1 VKPDDYIVKTLGFE
15 EIDSV
20 RSLWE
25 ELNASHAA
33 LSPHFGN
40 HFRGMTFEK
49 RKTEF
54 RDKAARGALRI
65 DVCIHAATMEN
76 VGYCV
81 SNLINGVGEIDSLF
95 AKKEHRGR
103 GVGSRLVE
111 AAMTWMRN
119 SGATDITVHV
129 AIGNEQ
135 VLNFYR
141 QFGLLPRLMLLS
153 STVKSD

>member
-1 VKPDDYIVKTLGFE
+1 VKPDDYRVKTIDFE
-15 EIDSV
+15 EIDSI
-20 RSLWE
+20 RLLWE

-40 HFRGMTFEK
+40 HFKGMTFEK
-49 RKTEF
+49 RKIEF
-54 RDKAARGALRI
+54 RDKAAKGALRI
-65 DVCIHAATMEN
+65 DVCIHTATLEP

-81 SNLINGVGEIDSLF
+81 SNMIKGVGEIDSLF
-95 AKKEHRGR
+95 AKKEHRGK

-111 AAMTWMRN
+111 AAMTWMRA

-141 QFGLLPRLMLLS
+141 QFGFFPRLMLLS
-153 STVKSD
+153 TNSQSG